1 MARALSNE
9 KRQLIISRATELF
22 AERGFAATSVADIAR
37 VAGVPVGSIYTY
49 FSNKEDPIRAIV
61 EEGWSDLRDRLIAT
75 IGATD
80 EPKARVRTLLD
91 TFMPELLS
99 DLDFITILLSEG
111 IEYTRIEEKI
121 EELTR
126 ALDDALRPVA
136 NQSPGLAGFTK
147 TDLQVSLMVY
157 VLGALDAV
165 RISRSTSLGITAQDV
180 LAFLRRTIRNGLG
193 VDV

>member
-9 KRQLIISRATELF
+9 KRQQIMLRATELF

-37 VAGVPVGSIYTY
+37 VAEVPVGSIYTY
-49 FSNKEDPIRAIV
+49 FSNKEDLIRAIV
-61 EEGWSDLRDRLIAT
+61 EEGWADLRDRLVVAME
-75 IGATD
+75 AAS
-80 EPKARVRTLLD
+80 EPEDRVRVLLD

-111 IEYTRIEEKI
+111 IEYTRIEEKV

-126 ALDDALRPVA
+126 ALDLVLKPVTKR
-136 NQSPGLAGFTK
+136 SPGLAGFTK
-147 TDLQVSLMVY
+147 TDIQVSIMVY

-165 RISRSTSLGITAQDV
+165 RISRSTRLGVTAQDV
-180 LAFLRRTIRNGLG
+180 LVFLRQTIRNGLG

>member
-1 MARALSNE
+1 ML
-9 KRQLIISRATELF
+9 RATELF

-37 VAGVPVGSIYTY
+37 VAEVPVGSIYTY
-49 FSNKEDPIRAIV
+49 FSNKEDLIRAIV
-61 EEGWSDLRDRLIAT
+61 EEGWADLRDRLVVAME
-75 IGATD
+75 AAS
-80 EPKARVRTLLD
+80 EPEDRVRVLLD

-111 IEYTRIEEKI
+111 IEYTRIEEKV

-126 ALDDALRPVA
+126 ALDLVLKPVTKR
-136 NQSPGLAGFTK
+136 SPGLAGFTK
-147 TDLQVSLMVY
+147 TDIQVSIMVY

-165 RISRSTSLGITAQDV
+165 RISRSTRLGVTAQDV
-180 LAFLRRTIRNGLG
+180 LVFLRQTIRNGLG